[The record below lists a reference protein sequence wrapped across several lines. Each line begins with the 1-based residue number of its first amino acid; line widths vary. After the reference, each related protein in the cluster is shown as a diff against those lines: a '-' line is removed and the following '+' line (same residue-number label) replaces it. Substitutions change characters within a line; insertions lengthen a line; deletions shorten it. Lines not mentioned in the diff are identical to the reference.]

1 MMNFKSEKL
10 QLKNYKPLGEVVFDY
25 LRESILNGDL
35 KPGER
40 LMEIALAEQLGVSRT
55 PVREAIR
62 KLEKE
67 KFVEMIP
74 RKGAYVANLTAK
86 DILDVLEIRI
96 VLEGFSAELAAKRM
110 TDEEI
115 EELEA
120 ILNGFNTSVDVQ
132 DTTGMI
138 DNDKEFH
145 DKIFESTR
153 NSKLIEMV
161 KDLHDQFQRF
171 RLIYFNEFDNYIELQ
186 TWHERIFD
194 AIKHR
199 DPDKAKECAE
209 NHVKLIMEIVM
220 KWNESQY
227 NK

>member
-1 MMNFKSEKL
+1 MNFKSEKL

-96 VLEGFSAELAAKRM
+96 ILEGFAAELAAVRM

-115 EELEA
+115 EDLGDN
-120 ILNGFNTSVDVQ
+120 LMGFNNSVGVQ
-132 DTTGMI
+132 DKTGMI
-138 DNDKEFH
+138 DKDKDFH
-145 DKIFESTR
+145 DKIFDSTR
-153 NSKLIEMV
+153 NNKLIEMV

-186 TWHERIFD
+186 TWHGRIYE
-194 AIKHR
+194 AIKSR
-199 DPDKAKECAE
+199 DPKMAKECAE
-209 NHVKLIMEIVM
+209 NHVRLIMEIVM
-220 KWNESQY
+220 KWSENQHS
-227 NK
+227 K